1 MYENGKHP
9 NLACFTSWVVGE
21 NVVKECTGNPSI
33 VSVVCL
39 LKCIKSEKGLGLLKL
54 SDGHTYIFDMLDI

>member
-1 MYENGKHP
+1 M
-9 NLACFTSWVVGE
+9 
-21 NVVKECTGNPSI
+21 VKECTGNPSI
-33 VSVVCL
+33 VSVVCS